1 MEQTLYLVRH
11 GQTEFNVRGLAQGWC
26 DSPLTELGK
35 EQALKVHKY
44 FSEKNITFD
53 HAYSSSSERACDTM
67 ELITDMP
74 YERMKGLKEWRFG
87 TFEGMPIK
95 GMNVRLPF
103 GNYFKENHGGESED
117 EFHTR
122 IRNAFEKIMNVPDSY
137 NVLAVSHGC
146 VCYEFAR
153 WGAEIKKVTVGDMVP
168 NCCILR
174 FTYKKD
180 ANEFTL
186 EEISVADL

>member
-35 EQALKVHKY
+35 EQAKRLHKY

-53 HAYSSSSERACDTM
+53 HAYSSSSERACDTI
-67 ELITDMP
+67 ELIAGMP

-87 TFEGMPIK
+87 SFEGMPVSE
-95 GMNVRLPF
+95 MPMRCPF

-117 EFHTR
+117 EFHMR
-122 IRNAFEKIMNVPDSY
+122 IKNTFEKIMNVPDSY

-153 WGAEIKKVTVGDMVP
+153 WGAKVKKVEVGKMVP

-180 ANEFTL
+180 TNEFTL
-186 EEISVADL
+186 EEISVAE